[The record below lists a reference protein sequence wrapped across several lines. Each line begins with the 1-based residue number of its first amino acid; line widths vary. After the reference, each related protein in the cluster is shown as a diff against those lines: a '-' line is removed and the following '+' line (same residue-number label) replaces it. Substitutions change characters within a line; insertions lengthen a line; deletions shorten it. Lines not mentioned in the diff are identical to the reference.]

1 MPSLYYAEGLPYVVV
16 MIVSVI
22 MYKRLGI
29 SNADIALYTSWLYL
43 PWVIKPL
50 WSPVVDI
57 LRTRRFWIV
66 TMQLVIGAGLAGVAL
81 TLNAPDAFRWSLAVL
96 WLLAFSS
103 ATHDIAADGFY
114 MMGLSQHD
122 QAWFVGIRST
132 FYRGAMI
139 TGQGLLVILA
149 GYLETSTGLNPV
161 EFRISADPQAV
172 VAAPMPLNL
181 PGSPPA
187 AGPDSLGLPPAAAV
201 LSFDPIAGPATVS
214 TAPVDPE
221 WADSLIAF
229 ARDWNVRN
237 GYVEAP
243 DSAAAA
249 AAAAEGSWWTRSVSG
264 PLGRFIQSNF
274 GQERG
279 AEAAARR
286 AGNVALVPITL
297 RGENDEPIVFNLTHE
312 DGDPSVRL
320 VHGERLVFG
329 AGAGVRTALAVIQ
342 LDPKL
347 SGATEAVFVGRS
359 GNIPLAWSITFLVL
373 AGLFVLFFAWH
384 RYALPH
390 PAEDRP
396 AAAQAIGDVLR
407 EFVATFADFFRRP
420 GIGVILSF
428 LLFYRFAEAQLLKLA
443 SPFLLDT
450 REAGGLALTTGEVGF
465 VYGTVGIL
473 ALTLGGITG
482 GLLAARD
489 GLKHWLWVMV
499 CAINL
504 PNLAYIWLAYAT
516 PESLW
521 MVNAAVAVE
530 QFGYGFGF
538 TAYMLYMIYVAD
550 GAHKTAHYA
559 ICTGFMALG
568 MMIPGMFSGWLEELL
583 GYRNFFVWVVIATI
597 PGFIVAKLIPLDPA
611 FGRKEPAAQ

>member
-1 MPSLYYAEGLPYVVV
+1 M
-16 MIVSVI
+16 
-22 MYKRLGI
+22 
-29 SNADIALYTSWLYL
+29 
-43 PWVIKPL
+43 
-50 WSPVVDI
+50 
-57 LRTRRFWIV
+57 
-66 TMQLVIGAGLAGVAL
+66 
-81 TLNAPDAFRWSLAVL
+81 
-96 WLLAFSS
+96 
-103 ATHDIAADGFY
+103 
-114 MMGLSQHD
+114 
-122 QAWFVGIRST
+122 
-132 FYRGAMI
+132 
-139 TGQGLLVILA
+139 
-149 GYLETSTGLNPV
+149 
-161 EFRISADPQAV
+161 
-172 VAAPMPLNL
+172 
-181 PGSPPA
+181 
-187 AGPDSLGLPPAAAV
+187 PPAAAG
-201 LSFDPIAGPATVS
+201 LYFEPIAGPATVS

-237 GYVEAP
+237 GFVEAP
-243 DSAAAA
+243 VSAAAA
-249 AAAAEGSWWTRSVSG
+249 AAAAEESWWTRSVSG

-384 RYALPH
+384 RFALPH

-407 EFVATFADFFRRP
+407 EFVATFAGFFRRP
-420 GIGVILSF
+420 GIGVILFF
-428 LLFYRFAEAQLLKLA
+428 LLFYRFAEAQLVKLA

-499 CAINL
+499 AAINL
-504 PNLAYIWLAYAT
+504 PNLAYVWLAYTT

-538 TAYMLYMIYVAD
+538 TAYMLYMIYVSD

-611 FGRKEPAAQ
+611 FGRKEPAAR